1 MNKRLLTAAFSSLAV
16 CLASLCHASE
26 ISRDEALRVTSAAIQ
41 PMMEKNQIPGV
52 AVGLV
57 LQDQTYVFNYGIA
70 SIEAQR
76 RVGDDTIFEIGSVS
90 KTFTATLAAY
100 AEASGKLQ
108 LSDMVESYL
117 PELADTDFGRL
128 QLYHLGTHTT
138 GGLPLQLPDE
148 IQNEEQLMRY
158 FRAWK
163 PPYKTGAIR
172 TYANP
177 GIGALGL
184 IAAKSMGQDFSAAV
198 NHEIFQALGLKNTYL
213 SVPAEKLNSYAFG
226 YTKDETP
233 ARVSSAMLSNE
244 AYGVKTTAQDLI
256 RFLKANMGMLQL
268 DSTLQAALDNT
279 RKGYF
284 KVGHMTQDMT
294 QEQTQKM
301 TQKMTQDLIW
311 EEYALPVDLSVLQ
324 TGNSAALIYNPVPV
338 VAQVPPPPPRL
349 DVWVN
354 KTGSTNGFG
363 AYVAFVP
370 SKRFG
375 IVVLANK
382 NYPNEERVE
391 IAYRIFE
398 ALSR

>member
-1 MNKRLLTAAFSSLAV
+1 MNKRLLTVAFSSLTV
-16 CLASLCHASE
+16 CLTSLCHASE

-41 PMMEKNQIPGV
+41 PVMEKNQIPGI

-57 LQDQTYVFNYGIA
+57 LHDKTYVFNYGMA
-70 SIEAQR
+70 LVDDRR
-76 RVGDDTIFEIGSVS
+76 RVTDATIFEIGSVS
-90 KTFTATLAAY
+90 KTFTATLATY
-100 AEASGKLQ
+100 AEAIGKLR
-108 LSDMVESYL
+108 LSDMVASYL

-138 GGLPLQLPDE
+138 GGLPLQVPDE
-148 IQNEEQLMRY
+148 IRNEEQLMSY

-163 PPYKTGAIR
+163 PPYKTGAVR

-177 GIGALGL
+177 SIGTLGL
-184 IAAKSMGQDFSAAV
+184 IAAKSMRQDFSAAMS
-198 NHEIFQALGLKNTYL
+198 HEIFQPLGLKNTHL
-213 SVPAEKLNSYAFG
+213 SVPSEKLTSYAFG
-226 YTKDETP
+226 YMKDKAP
-233 ARVSSAMLSNE
+233 VRVNRGMLSNE
-244 AYGVKTTAQDLI
+244 AYGVKTTAQDLT

-268 DSTLQAALDNT
+268 GSTLQTALDNT

-284 KVGHMTQDMT
+284 KVGD
-294 QEQTQKM
+294 
-301 TQKMTQDLIW
+301 MTQDLIW
-311 EEYALPVDLSVLQ
+311 EEYALPVDLPVLQ
-324 TGNSAALIYNPVPV
+324 KGNSAALIYNPNPV
-338 VAQVPPPPPRL
+338 VAQVPPSPPRP

-391 IAYRIFE
+391 IAHRIYE

>member
-1 MNKRLLTAAFSSLAV
+1 MEKLNKQWLTGIVSVLAG
-16 CLASLCHASE
+16 CLISVCHASE
-26 ISRDEALRVTSAAIQ
+26 FSRAEALRVTSEAVQ
-41 PMMEKNQIPGV
+41 PVMEKNQIPGM

-57 LQDQTYVFNYGIA
+57 FQGQTYVFNFGMA
-70 SIEAQR
+70 SVKDQR
-76 RVGDDTIFEIGSVS
+76 PVTDATIFEIGSVS
-90 KTFTATLAAY
+90 KTFTATLATY
-100 AEASGKLQ
+100 AEIDGKLQ
-108 LSDMVESYL
+108 LSDTVASYL
-117 PELADTDFGRL
+117 PELANTDFGRL

-138 GGLPLQLPDE
+138 GGLPLQVPDE
-148 IQNEEQLMRY
+148 VRNEEQLLDY

-163 PPYKTGAIR
+163 PPYKTGAVR

-177 GIGALGL
+177 SVGTLGL
-184 IAAKSMGQDFSAAV
+184 ITAKSMRQDFSTAMRQQ
-198 NHEIFQALGLKNTYL
+198 IFHPLNLASTYL
-213 SVPAEKLNSYAFG
+213 SVPSEKMTSYAFG
-226 YTKDETP
+226 YTKDKTP
-233 ARVSSAMLSNE
+233 VRVNPGVLSNE
-244 AYGVKTTAQDLI
+244 AYGVKTTAQDLA

-268 DSTLQAALDNT
+268 GSRLQTALDNT

-284 KVGHMTQDMT
+284 KVGN
-294 QEQTQKM
+294 
-301 TQKMTQDLIW
+301 MTQDLIW
-311 EEYALPVDLSVLQ
+311 EEYTLPVDLQTLQ
-324 TGNSAALIYNPVPV
+324 KGNSSAVIYNPIPV
-338 VAQVPPPPPRL
+338 VALVPPAAPRP

-391 IAYRIFE
+391 IAHRIFE